1 MSFDIW
7 NPLNHTCL
15 FIYFSLI
22 LIPIQ
27 FLRFW
32 YWWSPVSDH
41 HPRHDLSQPR
51 KQALYFQFKQN
62 IAYLFKRA
70 LVLWVVCVSAR
81 PSACD
86 GSQDLNPVPS
96 GVPNYVVAKR
106 AKDGFLQ
113 CSQWGSRKQ
122 EFQMSKLDFII
133 RITKP
138 RWQARNIWIFVCPL
152 TLYTCGTAQT
162 WEFLFLIGYACLTC
176 HS

>member
-1 MSFDIW
+1 MT
-7 NPLNHTCL
+7 LVNHANKL
-15 FIYFSLI
+15 FISNLSKI
-22 LIPIQ
+22 LLT
-27 FLRFW
+27 FLGAPWFCELFACQPGPP
-32 YWWSPVSDH
+32 PVT
-41 HPRHDLSQPR
+41 
-51 KQALYFQFKQN
+51 AL
-62 IAYLFKRA
+62 RT
-70 LVLWVVCVSAR
+70 
-81 PSACD
+81 P
-86 GSQDLNPVPS
+86 DLNPVPS
-96 GVPNYVVAKR
+96 WSPNYVVAKR

-176 HS
+176 HQWFITTPGHL